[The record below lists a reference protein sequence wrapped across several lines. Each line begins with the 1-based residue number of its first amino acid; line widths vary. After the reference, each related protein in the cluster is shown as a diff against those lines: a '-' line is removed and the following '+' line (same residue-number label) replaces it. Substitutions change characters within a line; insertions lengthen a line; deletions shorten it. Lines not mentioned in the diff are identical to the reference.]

1 MGHYF
6 GGYEELDLVRRFNII
21 CYLCFMTF
29 EDIIGQSFLKT
40 HLTQSINSGRI
51 PHAQLY
57 VGKRGVG
64 ALPMAIAY
72 ADYLMKQ
79 QDEGVGAMNPLT
91 HPNIHFVYPVTTS
104 TKVKSKPISSNY
116 LTEWR
121 SFIETNPYGSINDWY
136 DLVDVG
142 NKQGNIG
149 VEEANDIVS
158 KISLKAFNGG
168 YKVLIVWMAEKMNS
182 MCANKLLKLIEE
194 PDDKTVII
202 LVTEDEE
209 RLINTI
215 RSRCQIVSLHPL
227 SEKPLKNTLIKTHN
241 IEDGLA
247 QNIAHQSEG
256 SYSRA
261 LELLQQEPEDIQFE
275 AWFIAW
281 VRTAFQA
288 KKNKQSIN
296 SLMAWSAEISK
307 AGREIQKQ
315 FLDYSL
321 QVFRQAMLYNYEAKD
336 LVFKKLNDKSFKFEN
351 FAPFIDASNISEISK
366 EIELASYHIE
376 RNANPKVVLTDLSI
390 KLTRLLHLKKA

>member
-1 MGHYF
+1 
-6 GGYEELDLVRRFNII
+6 
-21 CYLCFMTF
+21 MTF

-57 VGKRGVG
+57 VGKGGVG

-79 QDEGVGAMNPLT
+79 QDGGVGAMNPLT

-104 TKVKSKPISSNY
+104 DKVKSKPISSNY

-121 SFIETNPYGSINDWY
+121 DFIETNPYGSINDWY
-136 DLVDVG
+136 DLIGVG
-142 NKQGNIG
+142 NKQGIIG

-158 KISLKAFNGG
+158 KMSLKAFNGG
-168 YKVLIVWMAEKMNS
+168 YKVLIMWMAEKMNS

-194 PDDKTVII
+194 PDDKTVFI

-209 RLINTI
+209 QLINTI
-215 RSRCQIVSLHPL
+215 RSRCQMVSLHPL
-227 SEKPLKNTLIKTHN
+227 SEETLKNTLVKTHN
-241 IEDGLA
+241 IEEGLA

-261 LELLQQEPEDIQFE
+261 LELLRQEPEDIQFE

-321 QVFRQAMLYNYEAKD
+321 QVFRQAMLCNYEAKD

>member
-1 MGHYF
+1 
-6 GGYEELDLVRRFNII
+6 
-21 CYLCFMTF
+21 MTF
-29 EDIIGQSFLKT
+29 EDIIGHDFLKK
-40 HLTQSINSGRI
+40 HLKQGVSSGRI

-64 ALPMAIAY
+64 GLPMAIAY
-72 ADYLMKQ
+72 ADYLMTQ
-79 QDEGVGAMNPLT
+79 QDGGVGQMNALT

-104 TKVKSKPISSNY
+104 DKVKSKPISSNY

-121 SFIETNPYGSINDWY
+121 SFVETNPYGSINDWY
-136 DLVDVG
+136 DLVGVG

-158 KISLKAFNGG
+158 KMALKAFNGG
-168 YKVLIVWMAEKMNS
+168 YKVMIVWMAEKMNS

-194 PDDKTVII
+194 PANKTVII

-209 RLINTI
+209 QLINTI
-215 RSRCQIVSLHPL
+215 RSRCQTVHLNPL
-227 SEKPLKNTLIKTHN
+227 SEATLKNTLTTKHN
-241 IEDGLA
+241 TEASLA

-261 LELLQQEPEDIQFE
+261 LDLLSQDSEDLQFE

-288 KKNKQSIN
+288 KSNKQSIN
-296 SLMAWSAEISK
+296 HLMAWSDEISK
-307 AGREIQKQ
+307 TGREIQKQ

-321 QVFRQAMLYNYEAKD
+321 RFFRQALLYNYGANE
-336 LVFKKLNDKSFKFEN
+336 LVFMKLNDKSFKFEK
-351 FAPFIDASNISEISK
+351 FAPFIDASNIAEISK
-366 EIELASYHIE
+366 EIELANYHIE
-376 RNANPKVVLTDLSI
+376 RNANAKIVLTDLSI

>member
-1 MGHYF
+1 
-6 GGYEELDLVRRFNII
+6 
-21 CYLCFMTF
+21 MTF

-40 HLTQSINSGRI
+40 HLKQSIDSGRV

-64 ALPMAIAY
+64 TLPMAIAY
-72 ADYLMKQ
+72 ADCLMKQ
-79 QDEGVGAMNPLT
+79 QEDGVGAMNPLT

-104 TKVKSKPISSNY
+104 DKAKSKPVSSNY
-116 LTEWR
+116 LPEWR
-121 SFIETNPYGSINDWY
+121 SFMETNPYGSINDWY
-136 DLVDVG
+136 DLIGVG

-158 KISLKAFNGG
+158 KMSLKAFNGG

-182 MCANKLLKLIEE
+182 LCANKLLKLIEE
-194 PDDKTVII
+194 PADKTVII

-209 RLINTI
+209 QLINTI
-215 RSRCQIVSLHPL
+215 RSRCQIVHLHPL
-227 SEKPLKNTLIKTHN
+227 SEETLKNTLISSHN
-241 IEDGLA
+241 TESVLA
-247 QNIAHQSEG
+247 ENIAHQSEG

-261 LELLQQEPEDIQFE
+261 LDLLGQEPEDLQFE
-275 AWFIAW
+275 TWFIAW

-288 KKNKQSIN
+288 KSNKQSIN
-296 SLMAWSAEISK
+296 SLMAWSTEISK

-321 QVFRQAMLYNYEAKD
+321 RFFRQAMLYNYGAKD
-336 LVFKKLNDKSFKFEN
+336 LFFMVLNDKSFKFEN
-351 FAPFIDASNISEISK
+351 FAPFIDASNITEISK
-366 EIELASYHIE
+366 EIELANYHIE
-376 RNANPKVVLTDLSI
+376 RNANAKIVLTDLSI